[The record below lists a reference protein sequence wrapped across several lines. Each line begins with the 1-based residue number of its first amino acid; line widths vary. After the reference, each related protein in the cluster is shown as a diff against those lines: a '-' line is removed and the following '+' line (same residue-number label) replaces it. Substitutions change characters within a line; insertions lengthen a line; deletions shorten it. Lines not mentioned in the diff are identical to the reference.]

1 MRKIAIALA
10 LTCAPV
16 VCLATDDDALI
27 NTLNGGIDEGI
38 AALQAKLP
46 LKFAPGMAIT
56 GVRRESRTIVYT
68 MDLQPPSDGWW
79 SPKVVDILRAS
90 LTKRVCADNGKSWFD
105 LGYVTQCS
113 VWDRDQ
119 FITTVLVDKAACGY

>member
-27 NTLNGGIDEGI
+27 NPLNGGIDEGI

-68 MDLQPPSDGWW
+68 MDFQLPSDGL
-79 SPKVVDILRAS
+79 VVAQSGGHSARVGPAS
-90 LTKRVCADNGKSWFD
+90 AKTTERVGSTSAM
-105 LGYVTQCS
+105 
-113 VWDRDQ
+113 
-119 FITTVLVDKAACGY
+119 